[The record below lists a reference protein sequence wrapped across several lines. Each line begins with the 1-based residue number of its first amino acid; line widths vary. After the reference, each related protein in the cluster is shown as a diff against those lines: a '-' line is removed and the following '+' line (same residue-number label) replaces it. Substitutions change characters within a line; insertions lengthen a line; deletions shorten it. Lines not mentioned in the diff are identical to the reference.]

1 MALVLMLLEQRRPD
15 RRWVPRISLKVAKV
29 GRGLCLILRI
39 VCYLALVLVVGS
51 VVALVAAMTFGG
63 CTQSGDW
70 IACTSSVAQ
79 GAANAANITL
89 LTSVFTGVPILLAL
103 GGIFFLIRA
112 SLRRRQT
119 NEAT

>member
-1 MALVLMLLEQRRPD
+1 MLLEQRRPD

-29 GRGLCLILRI
+29 GRGLFLILRI
-39 VCYLALVLVVGS
+39 VCYLALVLVVSS